1 LPTGAPGDTLTAM
14 SHRKAVRRSHEPGD
28 CHELTFSCYRRMPLL
43 TNDIWRRLLAESID
57 RAMRGQGF
65 RLVAFV
71 FMPEHVHLLTYPT
84 GAEARLDL
92 LLKAIKRPFSARV
105 KQRLIDARSPLLG
118 RLTVRERPGVE
129 RFRFWQEGGGYDRN
143 LRTEPAVL
151 AAIDY
156 IHLNPV
162 RRGLC
167 DQAIR
172 WRWSSAHRFYRP
184 DDLVDADLPEVA
196 GLPAEFFAAPGP

>member
-1 LPTGAPGDTLTAM
+1 MA
-14 SHRKAVRRSHEPGD
+14 HRKAVRRFHEPGGF
-28 CHELTFSCYRRMPLL
+28 HELTFGCYRRMPLL
-43 TNDIWRRLLAESID
+43 TNDAWRRMLAASLD

-71 FMPEHVHLLTYPT
+71 FMPDHVHLLVVPT
-84 GAEARLDL
+84 GSEARLDL

-105 KQRLIDARSPLLG
+105 KQCLIEARSPLLG
-118 RLTVRERPGVE
+118 RLTIRERPGVE

-151 AAIDY
+151 AAIEY

-167 DQAIR
+167 SRAAR
-172 WRWSSAHRFYRP
+172 WRWSSARRYYEP
-184 DDLVDADLPEVA
+184 DSPVDADLPEVA
-196 GLPAEFFAAPGP
+196 GLPSESFAPSGR